1 MRDHSVINIPAC
13 SKVTKSDI
21 ERQLADIAEL
31 YLQTT
36 FDLPL
41 VAETEKKAVQQE
53 VEKSTSCLLR
63 VQRKLFSL
71 LVENTKY
78 FIDDA
83 TEGEVWNLEFNKQK
97 IYEKCLE

>member
-1 MRDHSVINIPAC
+1 MSLTMRDHSVINI
-13 SKVTKSDI
+13 TKETSVSQSNV
-21 ERQLADIAEL
+21 ERQLVDIAEL

-41 VAETEKKAVQQE
+41 VAETEKEAAQQE

-71 LVENTKY
+71 LIENTKY
-78 FIDDA
+78 FIDA
-83 TEGEVWNLEFNKQK
+83 TELEV
-97 IYEKCLE
+97 